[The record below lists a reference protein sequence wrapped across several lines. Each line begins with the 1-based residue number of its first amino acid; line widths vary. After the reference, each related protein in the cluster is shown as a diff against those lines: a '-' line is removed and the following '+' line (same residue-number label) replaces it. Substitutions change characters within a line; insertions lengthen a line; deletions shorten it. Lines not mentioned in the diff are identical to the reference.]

1 MPLRVGFDLDGV
13 LADLND
19 ALVRQAR
26 LTFPEAD
33 LKATPQVV
41 DASPPSDAADAAD
54 CEPGEVSP
62 SSLSLTSRQ
71 ERQLWAEVKR
81 TRTSGNR
88 STRPSPAS

>member
-13 LADLND
+13 LADLNA

-26 LTFPEAD
+26 VSFPEAD
-33 LKATPQVV
+33 LEPTPQVV

-54 CEPGEVSP
+54 REPGEVSP

-71 ERQLWAEVKR
+71 VSK
-81 TRTSGNR
+81 S
-88 STRPSPAS
+88 